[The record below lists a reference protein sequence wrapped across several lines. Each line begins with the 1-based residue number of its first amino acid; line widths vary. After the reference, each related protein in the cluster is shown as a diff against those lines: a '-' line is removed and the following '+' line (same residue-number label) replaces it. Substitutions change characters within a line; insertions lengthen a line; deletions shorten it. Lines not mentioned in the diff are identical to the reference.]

1 MNEETAEL
9 VGEQP
14 PDLPAGQDLVERA
27 LELLGLGG
35 PVVMILIVVSV
46 IALTIILAK
55 FWQFGA
61 VQIGNL
67 RGAYDALSLYR
78 EGHSRDA
85 LAVAA
90 GTENPAAAALARA
103 IRGQRRALPEATV
116 REEVMRY
123 GTDTLESLRTGFRAL
138 EVIASLAPLLGLFGT
153 VLGMI
158 EAFREM
164 EQAGH
169 QVNPAVLS
177 GGIWEALL
185 TTAVGLGVAIPVVV
199 VLGWLERRVDR
210 LAHAMSHVV
219 SGIFTV
225 DLSGE
230 SGKEDRVGPLR
241 LHVGSAAAGD

>member
-9 VGEQP
+9 AGEQP
-14 PDLPAGQDLVERA
+14 PDLPVGQGLVERA

-35 PVVMILIVVSV
+35 PVSMILIGVSV

-61 VQIGNL
+61 AQIGNL
-67 RGAYDALSLYR
+67 RAAHDALRLYR
-78 EGHSRDA
+78 EGHPDDA

-90 GTENPAAAALARA
+90 GSENPAATALAWA

-123 GTDTLESLRTGFRAL
+123 GADTLESLRTGFRAL
-138 EVIASLAPLLGLFGT
+138 ETIASLAPLLGLFGT

-185 TTAVGLGVAIPVVV
+185 TTAVGLGVAIPIVVA
-199 VLGWLERRVDR
+199 LGWLERRVDR
-210 LAHAMSHVV
+210 LAHAMGHVV

-230 SGKEDRVGPLR
+230 SEQEDRVGPLR
-241 LHVGSAAAGD
+241 LRVGSAAAGD